1 MSETKSA
8 RPFLE
13 KFCKGFGI
21 DIGFGG
27 SAITPT
33 AITFDMPKSYGPNFE
48 GHKQILRGDCRSF
61 PYICDEVFDYVY
73 SSHLLE
79 DFTYSE
85 LAQILRE
92 WRRILKPGGHLVT
105 NCPDQQ
111 KFLSHCKKTGQPCND
126 AHKEQDFSLEN
137 FKNIVLNIGKWEE
150 IYVNPTAGAYS
161 WYLVL
166 KKI

>member
-1 MSETKSA
+1 MSETRAA

-13 KFCKGFGI
+13 KYCQNFGI

-27 SAITPT
+27 SSITPT
-33 AITFDMPKSYGPNFE
+33 AITFDLPQSYVGSYE

-73 SSHLLE
+73 SSHVLE
-79 DFTYSE
+79 DFTYQE
-85 LAQILRE
+85 LIPILTE
-92 WRRILKPGGHLVT
+92 WRRILKKGGNLVT

-111 KFLSHCKKTGQPCND
+111 KFLAHCKKTGQPGNA
-126 AHKEQDFSLEN
+126 AHKEQDFSLN
-137 FKNIVLNIGKWEE
+137 TFRNVVNKVGKWEE
-150 IYVNPTAGAYS
+150 IYVHPEGGAYS